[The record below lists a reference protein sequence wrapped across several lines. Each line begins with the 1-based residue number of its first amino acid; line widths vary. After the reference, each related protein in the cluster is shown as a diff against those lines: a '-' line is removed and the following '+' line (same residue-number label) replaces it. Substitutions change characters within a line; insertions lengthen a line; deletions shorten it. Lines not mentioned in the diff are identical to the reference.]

1 MVSVMLKEISFR
13 LGMNG
18 ALYLGICIGCMI
30 SGILFLTMVL
40 LFDME
45 TILLV
50 SVTAGLVIAA
60 IILIALIIYAQ
71 NRRRKAKE
79 DLCTCRYRSSVYTV
93 CRECAYK
100 EKSEWLEKNK
110 KV

>member
-1 MVSVMLKEISFR
+1 MLKEISFR

-30 SGILFLTMVL
+30 SGMLFLTMIL
-40 LFDME
+40 LFDLE

-60 IILIALIIYAQ
+60 IILIALIMYAQ
-71 NRRRKAKE
+71 NRRRRAKE

-93 CRECAYK
+93 CRECAFK
-100 EKSEWLEKNK
+100 DKLEWMEKDK
-110 KV
+110 KT

>member
-1 MVSVMLKEISFR
+1 
-13 LGMNG
+13 
-18 ALYLGICIGCMI
+18 
-30 SGILFLTMVL
+30 MVL

-71 NRRRKAKE
+71 NRRRRAKE

-100 EKSEWLEKNK
+100 DKSEWIGKDK
-110 KV
+110 KI

>member
-1 MVSVMLKEISFR
+1 MLKEISFR

-18 ALYLGICIGCMI
+18 VLYLGICIGCMI
-30 SGILFLTMVL
+30 SGMLFLTMIL
-40 LFDME
+40 LFDLE

-60 IILIALIIYAQ
+60 IILIALIMYAQ
-71 NRRRKAKE
+71 NRRRRAKE

-93 CRECAYK
+93 CRECAFK
-100 EKSEWLEKNK
+100 DKSEWMEKDK
-110 KV
+110 KT